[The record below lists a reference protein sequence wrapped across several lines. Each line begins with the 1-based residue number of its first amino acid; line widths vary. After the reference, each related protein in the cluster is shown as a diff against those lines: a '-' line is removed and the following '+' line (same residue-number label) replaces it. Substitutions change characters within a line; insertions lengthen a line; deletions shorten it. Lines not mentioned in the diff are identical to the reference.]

1 MRISEIDI
9 AENRRPLDDA
19 KVQALADSIREV
31 GLINPVTVDK
41 GGNLIAGGHRVAAC
55 KSLGWTDIPV
65 VVLDVDE
72 DRAALAELDENLCRN
87 EGTALERSEWLARR
101 KVIYER
107 LYPDTRAEEQRKKG
121 LNVSGDKLSSLKA
134 APSFAADTAAKTG
147 ISKRTIQR
155 DVRVAE
161 RLAPDVRD
169 AIRDTEI
176 ADNKR
181 ALAALADEPAE
192 KQRELVAA
200 GPKAIKEAAR
210 EKRAPKLSAAE
221 RERLTAIAN
230 GEDDGETE
238 EEDEGQDEFNP
249 HAAAAELFKVMAT
262 VLSEW
267 PIEHSL
273 DPLISVTKQA
283 LSRMERTK
291 EERLNG

>member
-9 AENRRPLDDA
+9 ADDRRALDDA

-65 VVLDVDE
+65 AVLDVDE

-107 LYPDTRAEEQRKKG
+107 LYPETRQGGAPGKAGGGKAKND
-121 LNVSGDKLSSLKA
+121 NVS
-134 APSFAADTAAKTG
+134 SFAADTADKTG
-147 ISKRTIQR
+147 LSERTVQR

-200 GPKAIKEAAR
+200 GPKAIKEAAKA
-210 EKRAPKLSAAE
+210 KRGPKLSDADRA
-221 RERLTAIAN
+221 RLTAMAR
-230 GEDDGETE
+230 GEEVDEESGE
-238 EEDEGQDEFNP
+238 
-249 HAAAAELFKVMAT
+249 
-262 VLSEW
+262 
-267 PIEHSL
+267 
-273 DPLISVTKQA
+273 
-283 LSRMERTK
+283 
-291 EERLNG
+291 EERLEPVMARKPTLAPPCSGMMFARMAVMQLERISEDDSERAQAFEFVKEWVRKNEQR